1 MIMFK
6 LKSLTKVIKQIQISL
21 CVKLSAIYVNAAVT
35 DVTRHTRKA
44 IGDLDRMVNSHGTP
58 QQQPQPHPDP
68 PPGGPSGVRK
78 SSPMMQK

>member
-1 MIMFK
+1 MFK
-6 LKSLTKVIKQIQISL
+6 LKSLTKVINQIPIFCLQ
-21 CVKLSAIYVNAAVT
+21 LSAIYVNAAVT